1 MKVLKTI
8 YHMKKFLLA
17 LLFCLAGIN
26 VSCAG
31 TLSHAAVQQPP
42 NPAPVVILYSADW
55 CWWCEKAEAFLI
67 DNKIQ
72 YVKRDI
78 EDPVV
83 FKRLEEIAEKL
94 NYKRSLGVVPLFI
107 VGRDMVA
114 GFDPISVMAYL
125 EKAKWP
131 DPHRESSD

>member
-1 MKVLKTI
+1 
-8 YHMKKFLLA
+8 MKKLL
-17 LLFCLAGIN
+17 LILSLVLSTSSF
-26 VSCAG
+26 SCASPQLVK
-31 TLSHAAVQQPP
+31 TQKELLPKKL
-42 NPAPVVILYSADW
+42 PVVVLYSADW
-55 CWWCEKAEAFLI
+55 CWWCEKAEMFLT

-94 NYKRSLGVVPLFI
+94 NYKRNLGVVPLFI
-107 VGRDMVA
+107 VGRDIVA